1 MSPRSRAL
9 RLLLILILVA
19 VGTTFLSL
27 PTLAQPE
34 PTTAEKLGE
43 ALKFYSE
50 LDFDKGLAVAN
61 EQLARKNLSTE
72 DSIAIFE
79 VLSIITY
86 AKGEEYLQKSIDY
99 LEKISHIGPCVIS
112 LPHEIWPRQ
121 LRDKWYGILKGK
133 NALLC
138 SDQSK
143 PGIKTIAIME
153 FDNFS
158 VGKYQQEL
166 GYLSKGLA
174 DFFEH
179 DFAKISDLKVI
190 ERDKI
195 DFVLKELELQKS
207 DKVDQSTAVQV
218 GKILGAQYMVFGS
231 ITQLD
236 EKNTRMIVRAVKVET
251 SEIVASVDKE
261 GRPEYSKLEKELVE
275 ELAKKLDFQ
284 VNDQTKNLILEGG
297 SVSTDAVTL
306 YSQGLAFMD
315 KYDYKAAY
323 QYFKRAYELDNKF
336 VEARRK
342 MEIYRPLAG

>member
-1 MSPRSRAL
+1 MNSKSRAL

-43 ALKFYSE
+43 ALKFYSG

-61 EQLARKNLSTE
+61 EQLARKNLSSE

-143 PGIKTIAIME
+143 PGVKTIAIME

-207 DKVDQSTAVQV
+207 DKVDQSTVVQV

>member
-1 MSPRSRAL
+1 
-9 RLLLILILVA
+9 
-19 VGTTFLSL
+19 
-27 PTLAQPE
+27 
-34 PTTAEKLGE
+34 
-43 ALKFYSE
+43 
-50 LDFDKGLAVAN
+50 
-61 EQLARKNLSTE
+61 
-72 DSIAIFE
+72 
-79 VLSIITY
+79 
-86 AKGEEYLQKSIDY
+86 
-99 LEKISHIGPCVIS
+99 
-112 LPHEIWPRQ
+112 
-121 LRDKWYGILKGK
+121 
-133 NALLC
+133 
-138 SDQSK
+138 
-143 PGIKTIAIME
+143 
-153 FDNFS
+153 
-158 VGKYQQEL
+158 
-166 GYLSKGLA
+166 
-174 DFFEH
+174 
-179 DFAKISDLKVI
+179 
-190 ERDKI
+190 
-195 DFVLKELELQKS
+195 LELQKS
-207 DKVDQSTAVQV
+207 DKVDQSTVVQV

>member
-1 MSPRSRAL
+1 MNSKSRAL

-43 ALKFYSE
+43 ALKYYSE
-50 LDFDKGLAVAN
+50 LDFEKGLAIAN

-143 PGIKTIAIME
+143 PGVKTIAIME

-261 GRPEYSKLEKELVE
+261 GRPEYYKLEKELVE